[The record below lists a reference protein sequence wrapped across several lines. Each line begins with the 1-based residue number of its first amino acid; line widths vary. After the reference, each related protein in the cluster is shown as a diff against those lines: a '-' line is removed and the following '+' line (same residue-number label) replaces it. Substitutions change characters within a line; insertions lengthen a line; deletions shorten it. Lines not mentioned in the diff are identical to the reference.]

1 MKINERDA
9 LKTWGVFMDEKALN
23 NLWLPPHNK
32 PNVSNKS
39 RLEDGVRVVNSK
51 LYIDEREV
59 IIGFNIQAKTR
70 GEFKSKMKE
79 FVTELN
85 KGLVKLEVENEIYK
99 LYTIDFIGLE
109 FIDNI
114 GSLSVRFQEPN
125 PNDRD

>member
-1 MKINERDA
+1 MKINGKDA
-9 LKTWGVFMDEKALN
+9 LETWGVFLDEKALN

-32 PNVSNKS
+32 PNVSNNS

-59 IIGFNIQAKTR
+59 TIGFNIRAKTR
-70 GEFKSKMKE
+70 EEFKSKMKL
-79 FVTELN
+79 FVAELN
-85 KGLVKLEVENEIYK
+85 QGLVKMEVEGEIYK

-109 FIDNI
+109 FIGCI

>member
-1 MKINERDA
+1 MKINGKDA
-9 LKTWGVFMDEKALN
+9 LETWGVFLDEKALN

-32 PNVSNKS
+32 PNVSNNS

-59 IIGFNIQAKTR
+59 TIGFNIRAKTR
-70 GEFKSKMKE
+70 EEFKSKMKL

-85 KGLVKLEVENEIYK
+85 QGLVKMEVEGETYK

-109 FIDNI
+109 FIGCI

>member
-1 MKINERDA
+1 MRINGKDA
-9 LKTWGVFMDEKALN
+9 LETWGVFLDEKALN

-32 PNVSNKS
+32 PNVSNNS

-59 IIGFNIQAKTR
+59 TIGFNIRAKTR
-70 GEFKSKMKE
+70 EEFKSKMKL

-85 KGLVKLEVENEIYK
+85 QGLVKMEVEGETYK

-109 FIDNI
+109 FIGCI

>member
-1 MKINERDA
+1 MKINGKDA
-9 LKTWGVFMDEKALN
+9 LETWGVFLDEKALN

-32 PNVSNKS
+32 PNVSNNS

-59 IIGFNIQAKTR
+59 TIGFNIQAKTR
-70 GEFKSKMKE
+70 EEFKSKMKL
-79 FVTELN
+79 FVAELN
-85 KGLVKLEVENEIYK
+85 QGLVKMEVEGETYK

-109 FIDNI
+109 FIGCI

>member
-1 MKINERDA
+1 MRINGKDA
-9 LKTWGVFMDEKALN
+9 LETWGVFLDEKALN

-32 PNVSNKS
+32 PNVSNNS

-59 IIGFNIQAKTR
+59 TIGFNIQAKTR
-70 GEFKSKMKE
+70 EEFKSKMKL
-79 FVTELN
+79 FVAELN
-85 KGLVKLEVENEIYK
+85 QGLVKMEVEGETYK

-109 FIDNI
+109 FIGCI